1 MKRLIG
7 LLVPVF
13 VFALGIEHAGATAFD
28 FTSLNGGVQGSLGT
42 NSVTTGGVTATGWS
56 STGGAF
62 STANLNLW
70 LRNTPND
77 HGLGICTTI
86 ENTFPGSG
94 GCAGQGGD
102 YNELSNELTF
112 EVLALDR
119 GTTTTGWTSVFIS
132 SLDNNGVAGGP
143 VEQGTLYWANNSGDP
158 NTANTGV
165 TSFTFSFGI
174 FGAGNEGNILAFA
187 PAAAASARYL
197 FFTSGPEVTD
207 SLTDPIGGNNDYLV
221 WKGVTADV
229 IPEPASL
236 LLLGSGLVGLA
247 TRARRRFRTM

>member
-70 LRNTPND
+70 LRNQTND
-77 HGLGICTTI
+77 HGLGICTTT

-94 GCAGQGGD
+94 GCTGQGGD

-112 EVLALDR
+112 EVLVLDR
-119 GTTTTGWTSVFIS
+119 GVTTTGWTSVFIS
-132 SLDNNGVAGGP
+132 SLDNNGAAGVP
-143 VEQGTLYWANNSGDP
+143 AEQGTLYWTDNTGNP
-158 NTANTGV
+158 NTVVVLG
-165 TSFTFSFGI
+165 SFTFNFGI
-174 FGAGNEGNILAFA
+174 FGAANEGNILPFA
-187 PAAAASARYL
+187 PAGAASARYL
-197 FFTSGPEVTD
+197 YFTAGPAVVGEIFPT
-207 SLTDPIGGNNDYLV
+207 GGNNDYLV
-221 WKGVTADV
+221 WKGVTTDIV
-229 IPEPASL
+229 PEPASL